1 VNGLLLLVHGLLL
14 TGPCFVAYWFMVHC
28 LLVHVLLLAGPW
40 FFAYWSMV
48 FCLLDKTWTSKQQ
61 TMDQQQQTI
70 HQLATNH
77 GPVSNKP
84 WTSKQQTINFST
96 SCS

>member
-1 VNGLLLLVHGLLL
+1 MGSCQLVNGLLLLVHGLLL

-48 FCLLDKTWTSKQQ
+48 FCLLV
-61 TMDQQQQTI
+61 
-70 HQLATNH
+70 H
-77 GPVSNKP
+77 GLLLTGP
-84 WTSKQQTINFST
+84 
-96 SCS
+96 